1 MKKTYHLCW
10 SGGEEILFR
19 SRRDYIHGIICLY
32 IAAYESGSLL
42 LAYCLMSNHVHLC
55 VRTENKKAFIKAFRY
70 SYTRYFNSRY
80 HRKGRI
86 GERNFFSI
94 EICGLYHLLA
104 TISYILRNPV
114 HHGVCETPFGYEF
127 SSARAA
133 FKNEMGYALGA
144 SPASKKKHHNQIPDR
159 HKLPP
164 HVLMDREGLILPESI
179 IDTADLEHQ
188 YSSVRA
194 YQYYMNKIS
203 AEEWERRQAEDK
215 NGKPPIRLEDI
226 EKGIKGANMKEML
239 ANMTSRAHHKV
250 IGDMELCNII
260 DSEVRARHGDETI
273 YTIPLS
279 ALMSIAAMLKDKYRL
294 SKERISRCLALNA
307 NEIV

>member
-1 MKKTYHLCW
+1 
-10 SGGEEILFR
+10 
-19 SRRDYIHGIICLY
+19 
-32 IAAYESGSLL
+32 
-42 LAYCLMSNHVHLC
+42 
-55 VRTENKKAFIKAFRY
+55 
-70 SYTRYFNSRY
+70 
-80 HRKGRI
+80 
-86 GERNFFSI
+86 
-94 EICGLYHLLA
+94 
-104 TISYILRNPV
+104 
-114 HHGVCETPFGYEF
+114 
-127 SSARAA
+127 
-133 FKNEMGYALGA
+133 MGYALGA

-188 YSSVRA
+188 YSSVRS

-239 ANMTSRAHHKV
+239 ANMTSRAYHKA
-250 IGDMELCNII
+250 IGDMELCDII